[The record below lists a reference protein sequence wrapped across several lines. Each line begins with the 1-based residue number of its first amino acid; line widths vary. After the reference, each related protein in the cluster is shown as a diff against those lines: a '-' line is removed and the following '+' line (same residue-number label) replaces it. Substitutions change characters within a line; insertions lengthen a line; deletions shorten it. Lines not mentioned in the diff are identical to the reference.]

1 MADRDFTTQLNGSAH
16 DTDALRPRCVAMVD
30 LVFTEDTIFLDSL
43 PDRLE
48 ANLVPALGLL
58 AQVLDESD
66 DPAELAKMARLVEQC
81 GVPREEC
88 PPELKVMLDRL
99 LR

>member
-1 MADRDFTTQLNGSAH
+1 MAL
-16 DTDALRPRCVAMVD
+16 LD
-30 LVFTEDTIFLDSL
+30 LVFTEDAIFLDSL

-58 AQVLDESD
+58 AQVLDESN
-66 DPAELAKMARLVEQC
+66 DPAELAKTARLVEQC

-88 PPELKVMLDRL
+88 PPELNAMLDRL
-99 LR
+99 VR